1 MNIADRGLSLRTA
14 VDLTLGCLR
23 VLLGVMLLAAVVL
36 ICANAFG
43 RYVLLSP
50 IIWAEEVLGYAL
62 VWMIYLGAVL
72 VTASDQHLRM
82 DLIVQLLGDK
92 ARVVLHLLGNVAFIA
107 VALLIIYQAPATIS
121 EFTHHS
127 QVANLPMDIIHAVIP
142 VSFVAIVL
150 LLVAQ
155 SIQDIRTL
163 MRGGGTAITDSAA

>member
-1 MNIADRGLSLRTA
+1 
-14 VDLTLGCLR
+14 
-23 VLLGVMLLAAVVL
+23 MLLASVVL

-50 IIWAEEVLGYAL
+50 IIWAEEILGYGL

-82 DLIVQLLGDK
+82 DLVVQLLGER
-92 ARVVLHLLGNVAFIA
+92 AQVVLHLLGNIVFIA
-107 VALLIIYQAPATIS
+107 VSLLILYQAPATIS

-127 QVANLPMDIIHAVIP
+127 QVASLPMNVVHAVIP
-142 VSFVAIVL
+142 VSFVAIVI

-155 SIQDIRTL
+155 SVKDVQTL
-163 MRGGGTAITDSAA
+163 MHGGGTAITDKPA

>member
-1 MNIADRGLSLRTA
+1 MRTA

-23 VLLGVMLLAAVVL
+23 LLLGFMLLASVVL

-50 IIWAEEVLGYAL
+50 IIWAEEILGYGL

-72 VTASDQHLRM
+72 VTASDEHLRM
-82 DLIVQLLGDK
+82 DLVIQLLGEK
-92 ARVVLHLLGNVAFIA
+92 SRAFFHLLGNVTFIA

-121 EFTHHS
+121 EFNHHS
-127 QVANLPMDIIHAVIP
+127 QVANLPMDVVHVVIP

-150 LLVAQ
+150 LLVGKSVQ
-155 SIQDIRTL
+155 NIQTL
-163 MRGGGTAITDSAA
+163 MRGGGTTITDEPA

>member
-1 MNIADRGLSLRTA
+1 MRTA
-14 VDLTLGCLR
+14 VDLILGGLR
-23 VLLGVMLLAAVVL
+23 VLLGVMLLASVVL

-50 IIWAEEVLGYAL
+50 IIWAEEILGYGL

-72 VTASDQHLRM
+72 VTASGEHLRM
-82 DLIVQLLGDK
+82 DLVIQLLGEK
-92 ARVVLHLLGNVAFIA
+92 SRAFFHLLGNIAFIA

-127 QVANLPMDIIHAVIP
+127 QVANLPMDVVHVVIP

-150 LLVAQ
+150 LLVGKSVQ
-155 SIQDIRTL
+155 NIQTL
-163 MRGGGTAITDSAA
+163 MRGGGTAITDEPA

>member
-1 MNIADRGLSLRTA
+1 MRTA
-14 VDLTLGCLR
+14 VDLVLGCLR
-23 VLLGVMLLAAVVL
+23 LLLGFMLLASVVL

-50 IIWAEEVLGYAL
+50 IIWAEEILGYGL

-72 VTASDQHLRM
+72 VTASDEHLRM
-82 DLIVQLLGDK
+82 DLVIQLLGEK
-92 ARVVLHLLGNVAFIA
+92 SRAFFHLLGNVTFIA

-127 QVANLPMDIIHAVIP
+127 QVANLPMDVVHVVIP

-150 LLVAQ
+150 LLVGKSVQ
-155 SIQDIRTL
+155 NIQTL
-163 MRGGGTAITDSAA
+163 MRGGGTTITDEPA

>member
-1 MNIADRGLSLRTA
+1 LGGFLLRTA

-23 VLLGVMLLAAVVL
+23 LLLGFMLLASVVL

-50 IIWAEEVLGYAL
+50 IIWAEEILGYGL

-72 VTASDQHLRM
+72 VTASDEHLRM
-82 DLIVQLLGDK
+82 DLVIQLLGEK
-92 ARVVLHLLGNVAFIA
+92 SRAFFHLLGNVVFIA

-127 QVANLPMDIIHAVIP
+127 QVANLPMDVVHVVIP

-150 LLVAQ
+150 LLVGKSVQ
-155 SIQDIRTL
+155 NIQTL
-163 MRGGGTAITDSAA
+163 MRGGGTAITDNPA

>member
-1 MNIADRGLSLRTA
+1 LRTA
-14 VDLTLGCLR
+14 VDLVLGCLR
-23 VLLGVMLLAAVVL
+23 LLLGFMLLGSVLL

-50 IIWAEEVLGYAL
+50 IIWAEEILGYGL

-82 DLIVQLLGDK
+82 DLVVQLLGEK
-92 ARVVLHLLGNVAFIA
+92 GRVTLHLLGNVVFIA
-107 VALLIIYQAPATIS
+107 VGLLIIYQAPATIS

-127 QVANLPMDIIHAVIP
+127 QVANLPMDVVHAVIP
-142 VSFVAIVL
+142 VAFVAIVL

-155 SIQDIRTL
+155 SVQDIQTL
-163 MRGGGTAITDSAA
+163 MRGGGTAITDNSA